1 MTQSHKVAPSL
12 CDNAAFPVI
21 SRPAPAMTPPSVPL
35 PTDLPPI
42 SCLPGDALPWLP
54 MSPDLPGLAIKYLHI
69 NAAED
74 TLTALLKMPAG
85 RTLPRHRHDGQ
96 VFVYTLHGVWRYV
109 EYDWI
114 AQAGSTV
121 LEPAGSVHTPQ
132 TLGSDGEDV
141 ITFNVMRG
149 DLVLLDDD
157 GRETARENCRVALLR
172 QRKHARTAPDAAA
185 PFVTR

>member
-1 MTQSHKVAPSL
+1 MTQPSAPLS
-12 CDNAAFPVI
+12 
-21 SRPAPAMTPPSVPL
+21 
-35 PTDLPPI
+35 TDLPPI

-54 MSPDLPGLAIKYLHI
+54 MSADLPGLAIKYLHI

-85 RTLPRHRHDGQ
+85 GTLPRHRHDGE
-96 VFVYTLHGVWRYV
+96 VFVHTLQGAWRYR
-109 EYDWI
+109 EYAWI

-121 LEPAGSVHTPQ
+121 LEPAGSVHTPE
-132 TLGSDGEDV
+132 TLGAPGDDV
-141 ITFNVMRG
+141 ITLNVMRG

-172 QRKHARTAPDAAA
+172 QRKHARTAPHDATA
-185 PFVTR
+185 FVTR

>member
-1 MTQSHKVAPSL
+1 MPSRTMTQPRA
-12 CDNAAFPVI
+12 
-21 SRPAPAMTPPSVPL
+21 PL

-42 SCLPGDALPWLP
+42 SCLPDDALPWLP
-54 MSPDLPGLAIKYLHI
+54 MSDALPGLAIKYLHI
-69 NAAED
+69 DAAQD

-96 VFVYTLHGVWRYV
+96 VFVYTLCGAWRYR
-109 EYDWI
+109 EYDWV

-121 LEPAGSVHTPQ
+121 LEPAGSVHTPE
-132 TLGSDGEDV
+132 TLGAPGDDV
-141 ITFNVMRG
+141 ITLNVMRG

-172 QRKHARTAPDAAA
+172 QRRHARSAPDDAA
-185 PFVTR
+185 PFVTK

>member
-1 MTQSHKVAPSL
+1 MTSPSAP
-12 CDNAAFPVI
+12 F
-21 SRPAPAMTPPSVPL
+21 

-54 MSPDLPGLAIKYLHI
+54 MSPDRPGLEIKYLHI

-85 RTLPRHRHDGQ
+85 GTLPRHRHDGQ
-96 VFVYTLHGVWRYV
+96 VFVYTLQGAWRYL
-109 EYDWI
+109 EYDWV
-114 AQAGSTV
+114 ARAGSTV
-121 LEPAGSVHTPQ
+121 LEPAGSIHTPEA
-132 TLGSDGEDV
+132 LESGDGDV

-157 GRETARENCRVALLR
+157 GREAARENCRVALLR
-172 QRKHARTAPDAAA
+172 QRKYARSAPDAAA
-185 PFVTR
+185 PFITR

>member
-1 MTQSHKVAPSL
+1 MTQPS
-12 CDNAAFPVI
+12 A
-21 SRPAPAMTPPSVPL
+21 PL
-35 PTDLPPI
+35 PNDLPPI

-54 MSPDLPGLAIKYLHI
+54 MSADLPGLAIKYLHI

-85 RTLPRHRHDGQ
+85 GTLPRHRHDGE
-96 VFVYTLHGVWRYV
+96 VFVHTLQGAWRYR
-109 EYDWI
+109 EYEWI

-121 LEPAGSVHTPQ
+121 LEPAGSVHTPE
-132 TLGSDGEDV
+132 TLGAPGDDV
-141 ITFNVMRG
+141 ITLNVMRG

-172 QRKHARTAPDAAA
+172 QRKHARMAPDDAA